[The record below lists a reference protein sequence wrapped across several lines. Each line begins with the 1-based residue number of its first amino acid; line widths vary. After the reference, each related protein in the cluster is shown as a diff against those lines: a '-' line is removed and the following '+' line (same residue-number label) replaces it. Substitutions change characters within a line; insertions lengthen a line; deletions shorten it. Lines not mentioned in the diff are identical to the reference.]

1 MLCSVSERLKI
12 RFTHRTERVLAAIAE
27 LSESHPPSN
36 RAVADAAGILDQGQ
50 ICKLLKR
57 LAGLGLIENTGEG
70 QPKGMPNAW
79 RLTKEGKAIV
89 RAFEARQG

>member
-1 MLCSVSERLKI
+1 LVSEKLKI
-12 RFTHRTERVLAAIAE
+12 RFTHRTDRVLAAIAR

-36 RAVADAAGILDQGQ
+36 REIADAAGILDQGQ

-79 RLTKEGKAIV
+79 RLTKDGERLL